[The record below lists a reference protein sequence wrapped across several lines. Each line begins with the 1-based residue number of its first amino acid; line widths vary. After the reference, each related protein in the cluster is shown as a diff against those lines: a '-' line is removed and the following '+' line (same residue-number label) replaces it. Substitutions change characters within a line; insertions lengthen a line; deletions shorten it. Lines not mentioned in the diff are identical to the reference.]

1 MDCLNA
7 MPRQIVYKQYAA
19 VFVSTAITHALKTK
33 RCLYWCIAH
42 GTWSTRKLVAIEVE
56 TSDKEESLVETCN
69 GEARKG
75 LYHVGM
81 EIPAI
86 LLLEAGGTRG

>member
-56 TSDKEESLVETCN
+56 TSDKEESLTLFSTPPIY
-69 GEARKG
+69 G
-75 LYHVGM
+75 
-81 EIPAI
+81 
-86 LLLEAGGTRG
+86 